1 MWEYPIARAYADA
14 RIVKIAGGSIE
25 IMKHIIGRQL
35 FADNTSRDKD
45 AILNGVAG
53 VNPVLR
59 SSSTMS
65 PFDLSAPTCSPA
77 SASSS
82 PAAAPA
88 WARSWRAS
96 SSRHGAAVHICGRRE
111 GVLQAGGD
119 RAAGERAAHGGSA
132 QYHICDVRDAEQI
145 EAMVERIWAGGP
157 LTGLVNNAAANFISP
172 SVDISPRGFAA
183 VRSTVM
189 DGALFATLA
198 CGRRWIAQG
207 LPGSVVSMLVTWV
220 WTGSA
225 YVLPSTM
232 AKTAVHAMTMSL
244 AVEWGKHNIRVN
256 AVAPG
261 PFPTESAWEKLA
273 PIPKA
278 NVGAASADEVPMG
291 RFGSMHE
298 LCNLLTFL
306 QADGCEYLTGQNI
319 AIDGGHHLAAPSTF
333 AALGKLTPRGLG
345 RSQGAGAGRAEQ
357 EKAQRSAG

>member
-1 MWEYPIARAYADA
+1 MPPSSFRVDVLAGKRILITGGGTGLGKELARQF
-14 RIVKIAGGSIE
+14 VSQG
-25 IMKHIIGRQL
+25 
-35 FADNTSRDKD
+35 
-45 AILNGVAG
+45 
-53 VNPVLR
+53 
-59 SSSTMS
+59 
-65 PFDLSAPTCSPA
+65 A
-77 SASSS
+77 S
-82 PAAAPA
+82 
-88 WARSWRAS
+88 
-96 SSRHGAAVHICGRRE
+96 VHICGRRE
-111 GVLQAGGD
+111 AVLQQTTAELQS
-119 RAAGERAAHGGSA
+119 AAQHGGSA
-132 QYHICDVRDAEQI
+132 QYHICDVRHADQI

-189 DGALFATLA
+189 DGALFSTLA
-198 CGRRWIAQG
+198 CGKRWIKEG

-225 YVLPSTM
+225 YVLPSVM

-244 AVEWGKHNIRVN
+244 AVEWGRHNIRVN

-278 NVGAASADEVPMG
+278 NVGAASKDEVPMQ
-291 RFGSMHE
+291 RFGRMHE

-333 AALGKLTPRGLG
+333 AALGQLTPEDWAEAKTVVR
-345 RSQGAGAGRAEQ
+345 ARAEQ
-357 EKAQRSAG
+357 EKSQRSAG

>member
-1 MWEYPIARAYADA
+1 MTPSTFRADVLSSKRILITGGGTGLGKELAR
-14 RIVKIAGGSIE
+14 
-25 IMKHIIGRQL
+25 H
-35 FADNTSRDKD
+35 F
-45 AILNGVAG
+45 VA
-53 VNPVLR
+53 
-59 SSSTMS
+59 
-65 PFDLSAPTCSPA
+65 
-77 SASSS
+77 
-82 PAAAPA
+82 
-88 WARSWRAS
+88 
-96 SSRHGAAVHICGRRE
+96 HGASVHICGRRE
-111 GVLQAGGD
+111 AVLQGAVD
-119 RAAGERAAHGGSA
+119 ELMKSAQHGGKVE
-132 QYHICDVRDAEQI
+132 YHLCDVRDADAI
-145 EAMVERIWAGGP
+145 EAMVDKIWAGGP
-157 LTGLVNNAAANFISP
+157 LTGLVNNAAANFIAP

-189 DGALFATLA
+189 DGALFSTLA
-198 CGRRWIAQG
+198 CGKRWIRDG

-273 PIPKA
+273 PSPKA

-291 RFGSMHE
+291 RFGRMPE

-333 AALGKLTPRGLG
+333 AALGKLTPEDWAEAKAIVRGK
-345 RSQGAGAGRAEQ
+345 AEQ
-357 EKAQRSAG
+357 EKAQRSTG

>member
-1 MWEYPIARAYADA
+1 MNDLAAVGPMRLDALQGKRILITGGGTGLGKELARA
-14 RIVKIAGGSIE
+14 
-25 IMKHIIGRQL
+25 
-35 FADNTSRDKD
+35 F
-45 AILNGVAG
+45 
-53 VNPVLR
+53 
-59 SSSTMS
+59 SSQ
-65 PFDLSAPTCSPA
+65 
-77 SASSS
+77 
-82 PAAAPA
+82 
-88 WARSWRAS
+88 
-96 SSRHGAAVHICGRRE
+96 GATVHICGRRASILDATVSE
-111 GVLQAGGD
+111 LQLS
-119 RAAGERAAHGGSA
+119 AAHGGSIES
-132 QYHICDVRDAEQI
+132 HICDVREADQI
-145 EAMVERIWAGGP
+145 EAMVDKIWQDGP

-189 DGALFATLA
+189 DGALFSTLA
-198 CGRRWIAQG
+198 CGRRWIERG

-225 YVLPSTM
+225 YVLPSVM

-278 NVGAASADEVPMG
+278 NVGAASADEVPMQ
-291 RFGSMHE
+291 RFGRMPE

-333 AALGKLTPRGLG
+333 AALGRLTPEDWAEAKALVR
-345 RSQGAGAGRAEQ
+345 GRATQ

>member
-1 MWEYPIARAYADA
+1 MNLSTFRPDVLAGKRILITGGGTGLGKELAR
-14 RIVKIAGGSIE
+14 
-25 IMKHIIGRQL
+25 H
-35 FADNTSRDKD
+35 F
-45 AILNGVAG
+45 VA
-53 VNPVLR
+53 
-59 SSSTMS
+59 
-65 PFDLSAPTCSPA
+65 
-77 SASSS
+77 
-82 PAAAPA
+82 
-88 WARSWRAS
+88 
-96 SSRHGAAVHICGRRE
+96 HGAAVHICGRRE
-111 GVLQAGGD
+111 AVLQGAVAELG
-119 RAAGERAAHGGSA
+119 AAAQHGGTIE
-132 QYHICDVRDAEQI
+132 HHVCDVREAEQI
-145 EAMVERIWAGGP
+145 EAMVERIWTGGP

-189 DGALFATLA
+189 DGALFTTLA

-244 AVEWGKHNIRVN
+244 AVEWGRHSIRVN

-278 NVGAASADEVPMG
+278 NVGAASADEVPMQ
-291 RFGSMHE
+291 RFGRMPE

-306 QADGCEYLTGQNI
+306 QADGCDYLTGQNI

-333 AALGKLTPRGLG
+333 AALGKLTPEDWAEAKAVV
-345 RSQGAGAGRAEQ
+345 RSRAEQ
-357 EKAQRSAG
+357 EKAQRSTG

>member
-1 MWEYPIARAYADA
+1 MTPSTFRADVLAGKRILITGGGTGLGKELAR
-14 RIVKIAGGSIE
+14 
-25 IMKHIIGRQL
+25 H
-35 FADNTSRDKD
+35 F
-45 AILNGVAG
+45 VA
-53 VNPVLR
+53 
-59 SSSTMS
+59 
-65 PFDLSAPTCSPA
+65 
-77 SASSS
+77 
-82 PAAAPA
+82 
-88 WARSWRAS
+88 
-96 SSRHGAAVHICGRRE
+96 HGASVHICGRRE
-111 GVLQAGGD
+111 AVLQGAV
-119 RAAGERAAHGGSA
+119 AELQASAQHGG
-132 QYHICDVRDAEQI
+132 QIEHHLCDVRDADAI
-145 EAMVERIWAGGP
+145 DAMVEAIWAGGP
-157 LTGLVNNAAANFISP
+157 LTGLINNAAANFISP
-172 SVDISPRGFAA
+172 SIDISPRGFAA

-244 AVEWGKHNIRVN
+244 AVEWGKNNIRVN

-278 NVGAASADEVPMG
+278 NVGAASSDEVPMG
-291 RFGSMHE
+291 RFGRMPE

-306 QADGCEYLTGQNI
+306 QADGCDYLTGQNI

-333 AALGKLTPRGLG
+333 AALGKLTPEDWAEANSLVRG
-345 RSQGAGAGRAEQ
+345 RSDHD
-357 EKAQRSAG
+357 KAQRSVG

>member
-1 MWEYPIARAYADA
+1 MINASPDA
-14 RIVKIAGGSIE
+14 FRPDVLAQKRILITGGGTGLGKE
-25 IMKHIIGRQL
+25 L
-35 FADNTSRDKD
+35 
-45 AILNGVAG
+45 
-53 VNPVLR
+53 
-59 SSSTMS
+59 
-65 PFDLSAPTCSPA
+65 
-77 SASSS
+77 
-82 PAAAPA
+82 
-88 WARSWRAS
+88 ARSFAA
-96 SSRHGAAVHICGRRE
+96 HGAAVHICGRRQA
-111 GVLQAGGD
+111 VLDGAVEELRRD
-119 RAAGERAAHGGSA
+119 ARHGGTIES
-132 QYHICDVRDAEQI
+132 HICDVREADQI
-145 EAMVERIWAGGP
+145 EAMVDRIWTGGP

-225 YVLPSTM
+225 YVLPSVM

-244 AVEWGKHNIRVN
+244 AVEWGRHNIRVN

-278 NVGAASADEVPMG
+278 NVGAASSDEVPMQRYG
-291 RFGSMHE
+291 RMPE
-298 LCNLLTFL
+298 LCSLLTFL

-333 AALGKLTPRGLG
+333 AALGKLTPEDWAEAKALVR
-345 RSQGAGAGRAEQ
+345 GRAEQ

>member
-1 MWEYPIARAYADA
+1 MSLSTFRSDVLSGK
-14 RIVKIAGGSIE
+14 RILVTGGGTGLGKELAKS
-25 IMKHIIGRQL
+25 
-35 FADNTSRDKD
+35 FA
-45 AILNGVAG
+45 AQ
-53 VNPVLR
+53 
-59 SSSTMS
+59 
-65 PFDLSAPTCSPA
+65 
-77 SASSS
+77 
-82 PAAAPA
+82 
-88 WARSWRAS
+88 
-96 SSRHGAAVHICGRRE
+96 GALVHICGRRE
-111 GVLQAGGD
+111 AVLQQ
-119 RAAGERAAHGGSA
+119 AADEIGATAAHGGSIA
-132 QYHICDVRDAEQI
+132 YRICDVRSPEQI
-145 EAMVERIWAGGP
+145 EGMVESIWNDDGP

-172 SVDISPRGFAA
+172 SADISPRGFEA

-189 DGALFATLA
+189 DGALHATLA

-225 YVLPSTM
+225 YVLPSVM

-244 AVEWGKHNIRVN
+244 AVEWGRHRIRVN

-291 RFGSMHE
+291 RFGKIDE

-319 AIDGGHHLAAPSTF
+319 AIDGGHHLASPS
-333 AALGKLTPRGLG
+333 AANVLGKLTPEDWAEAKALVR
-345 RSQGAGAGRAEQ
+345 GRAEQ
-357 EKAQRSAG
+357 EKKQRSTG

>member
-1 MWEYPIARAYADA
+1 MNPSTFRADVLAGKRILITGGGTGLGKELAR
-14 RIVKIAGGSIE
+14 
-25 IMKHIIGRQL
+25 Q
-35 FADNTSRDKD
+35 FAKQ
-45 AILNGVAG
+45 G
-53 VNPVLR
+53 
-59 SSSTMS
+59 
-65 PFDLSAPTCSPA
+65 A
-77 SASSS
+77 S
-82 PAAAPA
+82 
-88 WARSWRAS
+88 
-96 SSRHGAAVHICGRRE
+96 VHICGRRE
-111 GVLQAGGD
+111 AVLQGACD
-119 RAAGERAAHGGSA
+119 ELNATAAHGGKVEF
-132 QYHICDVRDAEQI
+132 HICDVREPEQI
-145 EAMVERIWAGGP
+145 EAMVDRIWAGGP

-225 YVLPSTM
+225 YVLPSAM
-232 AKTAVHAMTMSL
+232 AKTAVHSMTMSL
-244 AVEWGKHNIRVN
+244 AVEWGQHKIRVN

-278 NVGAASADEVPMG
+278 NVGAASADEVPMQ
-291 RFGSMHE
+291 RFGKMPE

-333 AALGKLTPRGLG
+333 AALGRLTPSDWAEAKALVRGK
-345 RSQGAGAGRAEQ
+345 AEK
-357 EKAQRSAG
+357 EKEQRSVG

>member
-1 MWEYPIARAYADA
+1 MTLSTFRPDVLAGNGILITGGGTGLGKELAR
-14 RIVKIAGGSIE
+14 
-25 IMKHIIGRQL
+25 H
-35 FADNTSRDKD
+35 FA
-45 AILNGVAG
+45 A
-53 VNPVLR
+53 
-59 SSSTMS
+59 
-65 PFDLSAPTCSPA
+65 
-77 SASSS
+77 
-82 PAAAPA
+82 
-88 WARSWRAS
+88 
-96 SSRHGAAVHICGRRE
+96 HGAAVHICGRRE
-111 GVLQAGGD
+111 AVLQA
-119 RAAGERAAHGGSA
+119 AVAELNETAQHGGSA
-132 QYHICDVRDAEQI
+132 EYHICDVRDADQI
-145 EAMVERIWAGGP
+145 EAMVDRIWAGAAW
-157 LTGLVNNAAANFISP
+157 TGLVNNPAPNFISP
-172 SVDISPRGFAA
+172 SIDISPRGFAA

-225 YVLPSTM
+225 YVLPSVM

-244 AVEWGKHNIRVN
+244 AVEWGAKNIRVN

-278 NVGAASADEVPMG
+278 NVGAASADEVPMQ
-291 RFGSMHE
+291 RFGRIPE

-333 AALGKLTPRGLG
+333 AALGKLTPEDWSEAKTLVR
-345 RSQGAGAGRAEQ
+345 GRAEQ